1 MRIVFLLAVLSGA
14 IFYSY
19 IAFFDLS
26 FLTRT
31 GRIGP
36 GFFPRIV
43 GGTMIAM
50 TLWAIVDALQ
60 DRRAMAAGA
69 ARGPNDPPDGLWRD
83 VIILAALVIGYAVM
97 MRLFGGLISTVIYL
111 GLALSIFNPGR
122 HLQNALIAVI
132 FPGLVYV
139 AFDRFLNA
147 NMPPALFTLP
157 F

>member
-1 MRIVFLLAVLSGA
+1 MRIVFLLALLGAA

-19 IAFFDLS
+19 IAFFDLG

-43 GGTMIAM
+43 GGAMIVM
-50 TLWAIVDALQ
+50 TLWALVDALR
-60 DRRAMAAGA
+60 DRRAQAEGA
-69 ARGPNDPPDGLWRD
+69 APGPNDAPHGLWRD
-83 VIILAALVIGYAVM
+83 VIVLMLLVLGYAVM
-97 MRLFGGLISTVIYL
+97 LRLFGGYVATVAYL
-111 GLALSIFNPGR
+111 GLALFTFNPGR
-122 HLQNALIAVI
+122 PLQNAAVAVI
-132 FPGLVYV
+132 FPSAVYLS
-139 AFDRFLNA
+139 FDRLLNA

>member
-1 MRIVFLLAVLSGA
+1 MRIVFLLALLGGA

-19 IAFFDLS
+19 IAFFDLT

-43 GGTMIAM
+43 GGSMIVI
-50 TLWAIVDALQ
+50 TLWAIVDALR

-69 ARGPNDPPDGLWRD
+69 APGPNDAPYGLWRD
-83 VIILAALVIGYAVM
+83 VIILLVIVLSYAVM
-97 MRLFGGLISTVIYL
+97 LRLFGGWVSTVIYL
-111 GLALSIFNPGR
+111 GLALFIFNPGR
-122 HLQNALIAVI
+122 NLQNAAVAVI
-132 FPGLVYV
+132 FPSAVYV

>member
-1 MRIVFLLAVLSGA
+1 MRIVFLLALLSGA

-19 IAFFDLS
+19 IAFFDLG

-43 GGTMIAM
+43 GMTMVVM
-50 TLWAIVDALQ
+50 TLWAIVDALR

-69 ARGPNDPPDGLWRD
+69 AAGPNDAPEGLWRY
-83 VIILAALVIGYAVM
+83 VIVLLLLVLGYAVLL
-97 MRLFGGLISTVIYL
+97 RVFGGLVATVMYL
-111 GLALSIFNPGR
+111 GLALFIFNPGR
-122 HLQNALIAVI
+122 HLQNALVAVI
-132 FPGLVYV
+132 FPGSVYF
-139 AFDRFLNA
+139 AFDRLLNA
-147 NMPPALFTLP
+147 NMPPALITLP

>member
-1 MRIVFLLAVLSGA
+1 MRIVFLLAVLGGA

-19 IAFFDLS
+19 IAFFDLT

-43 GGTMIAM
+43 GATMIVM
-50 TLWAIVDALQ
+50 TLWAILYALR
-60 DRRAMAAGA
+60 DRRAIAAGA
-69 ARGPNDPPDGLWRD
+69 APGPNDTPPGIWRD
-83 VIILAALVIGYAVM
+83 AIILLVIVLCYAVLL
-97 MRLFGGLISTVIYL
+97 RLFGGFVSTVIYL
-111 GLALSIFNPGR
+111 GVALFVFNPRR

-132 FPGLVYV
+132 FPGAVYL
-139 AFDRFLNA
+139 AFDRLLNA

>member
-19 IAFFDLS
+19 IAFFDLN

-43 GGTMIAM
+43 GGAMIVM
-50 TLWAIVDALQ
+50 TLWAIVDALRDQ
-60 DRRAMAAGA
+60 RAIAAGG
-69 ARGPNDPPDGLWRD
+69 ARGPNDAPDGIWRD
-83 VIILAALVIGYAVM
+83 VIVLVALVIGYAVL
-97 MRLFGGLISTVIYL
+97 MRLFGGLVSTVIYL

-132 FPGLVYV
+132 FPGSVYL

>member
-1 MRIVFLLAVLSGA
+1 MRIVFLLALLGGA

-19 IAFFDLS
+19 IAFFDLT

-43 GGTMIAM
+43 GGAMIFM
-50 TLWAIVDALQ
+50 TLWAIVDALR

-69 ARGPNDPPDGLWRD
+69 APSADDAPSGFWRD
-83 VIILAALVIGYAVM
+83 VIVLLALVLGYGVLL
-97 MRLFGGLISTVIYL
+97 RLFGGYISTVFYL
-111 GLALSIFNPGR
+111 GLALIIFNPQR
-122 HLQNALIAVI
+122 HLQNTAVAII
-132 FPGLVYV
+132 FPSAVYL
-139 AFDRFLNA
+139 AFDRLLNA
-147 NMPPALFTLP
+147 NMPPALFNLP